1 MSKREE
7 LPVSALPLTLRVVLG
22 SPEGGSND
30 NPVTPALRII
40 IEGFRSDYGHGA
52 RQNHSPPGLRG
63 LMELSASG

>member
-40 IEGFRSDYGHGA
+40 IEGFDPITVTA
-52 RQNHSPPGLRG
+52 PGRIILHPDC
-63 LMELSASG
+63 AA